1 MGRPQT
7 AGLTWGQASSAGHRP
22 SGEGPAGT
30 LNHRAMLVLSAGHC
44 CTDISQSA
52 VPALLPFLIAQRGYS
67 IAAASALVLAV
78 TISSSI
84 VQPLFGHVSDRRPLT
99 WLLPAG
105 PILAGIGLGLSGVL
119 ASYWVVFVVILVGGI
134 GVAAYHPEGARYAN
148 YASGEARAT
157 AMSLFSVGG
166 NAGFALGPI
175 LVSAA
180 VIPLGLGGTL
190 AVAAVP
196 LLGGLAVASQLRFLR
211 ALGDARRPRT
221 PGPAPG
227 IDRWDA
233 FVRLAGVI
241 AARSGVYFGL
251 TTFVPLYYVQRLG
264 QSKATGDLVLTVML
278 AAGAAGTLVGG
289 PLADRFG
296 RRPALL
302 AATSPLAPLIAVFLL
317 SGPMLAAILLVPI
330 GACTIA
336 TFSVTVVMGQ
346 EFLPRRVGVASGVTL
361 GLAVG
366 MGGVAAALLGALANA
381 AGLGTVMWTI
391 AALPLVGL
399 ALTLTLPSGA

>member
-1 MGRPQT
+1 
-7 AGLTWGQASSAGHRP
+7 
-22 SGEGPAGT
+22 
-30 LNHRAMLVLSAGHC
+30 
-44 CTDISQSA
+44 
-52 VPALLPFLIAQRGYS
+52 
-67 IAAASALVLAV
+67 
-78 TISSSI
+78 
-84 VQPLFGHVSDRRPLT
+84 
-99 WLLPAG
+99 
-105 PILAGIGLGLSGVL
+105 
-119 ASYWVVFVVILVGGI
+119 
-134 GVAAYHPEGARYAN
+134 
-148 YASGEARAT
+148 
-157 AMSLFSVGG
+157 
-166 NAGFALGPI
+166 
-175 LVSAA
+175 
-180 VIPLGLGGTL
+180 
-190 AVAAVP
+190 
-196 LLGGLAVASQLRFLR
+196 
-211 ALGDARRPRT
+211 
-221 PGPAPG
+221 
-227 IDRWDA
+227 
-233 FVRLAGVI
+233 
-241 AARSGVYFGL
+241 
-251 TTFVPLYYVQRLG
+251 
-264 QSKATGDLVLTVML
+264 ML